1 MNATLQ
7 KPQTTENA
15 TQQQSVPESVQKS
28 STPEL
33 STETARAEQETVKTR
48 QVSSPAVIPTP
59 SPTKTMDK
67 GRFAMGILLS

>member
-1 MNATLQ
+1 
-7 KPQTTENA
+7 
-15 TQQQSVPESVQKS
+15 
-28 STPEL
+28 
-33 STETARAEQETVKTR
+33 VKTR